1 MHPEHDLIKIHV
13 FVIFKFLMTVVVN
26 PIVFF
31 DMTTC
36 IYSYIDT
43 LYVPTSMRVASE

>member
-1 MHPEHDLIKIHV
+1 MKAMHPEHDLISIHF
-13 FVIFKFLMTVVVN
+13 FVIFRILMAVAVN

-36 IYSYIDT
+36 AY
-43 LYVPTSMRVASE
+43 R